1 MIEKVTMEDMAVDYM
16 DYAPEAAADKINE
29 GEEAPMENKRI
40 FITPSEANAN
50 KKKRSSR
57 RRKKSIRKD
66 IAKRK
71 EGHILK
77 SYHSYRVD
85 YSNFYTEKSN
95 IALHRDRKSLL
106 SANQRLKDYENNM
119 DEIQDDVLYDQPNEN
134 EMDQEIVMAKRMTG
148 VVLSAL
154 AADGVSNERLNVL
167 SEILPYILWDKKI
180 SWFAYHE

>member
-77 SYHSYRVD
+77 SYHRYRVV
-85 YSNFYTEKSN
+85 YSNFYNEKSN

-106 SANQRLKDYENNM
+106 SANQRLKDYENM
-119 DEIQDDVLYDQPNEN
+119 DEIQDDVLYDQEN
-134 EMDQEIVMAKRMTG
+134 EMDMEDIVMAKRMTG

-154 AADGVSNERLNVL
+154 AADGVSQDRLDVL

-180 SWFAYHE
+180 SWIAYHE